1 MWVFFF
7 LGRYGILQNSWLF
20 FNFLKTLP
28 TRLGFHRF
36 VRKSQAVVFKL
47 FVCKF
52 FFCIRLITLCYWDN
66 QVQNTTMWYE
76 NSIRMGNRYS
86 YTAIEPFFYLAVDK
100 RFFEK
105 LTSYQNKSY
114 IWRIGVNVFK
124 WAPKLKIKL
133 ALFITFLSG
142 CKLGIL
148 VAKKFLPYR

>member
-1 MWVFFF
+1 
-7 LGRYGILQNSWLF
+7 
-20 FNFLKTLP
+20 
-28 TRLGFHRF
+28 
-36 VRKSQAVVFKL
+36 
-47 FVCKF
+47 
-52 FFCIRLITLCYWDN
+52 
-66 QVQNTTMWYE
+66 MWYE

-142 CKLGIL
+142 CKLDIL